1 MAFIPIDKV
10 GEVGIVKETSPWQLP
25 PNVWSD
31 GNNIKT
37 EEGSIK
43 KTPGYSEVMK
53 TCPVAP
59 YHLMQLT
66 LGEPEFWIACGL
78 TAIYAYDNTNSST
91 LLDGAIAS
99 TDGTGDITVDSTAG
113 FEDSG
118 TITIGTENIS
128 YTEKTATTFAGT
140 IGRGADGTDGALHS
154 DDATVTRA
162 TKWYNITRSS
172 GAYSATAGE
181 NWTSTIIGGVL
192 VLTNNF
198 DKPQYWALTNGVP
211 LSSTLMQ
218 DLSYWPSLTLLDGA
232 ITGTGVPSP
241 DEIVVDS
248 TEDFPTSG
256 TFTVGTEDIS
266 YTGKTATKFTGIGR
280 GENGTTAATH
290 LDNAPAFVNVYCKSM
305 RAFRSFLVALNIKR
319 GGVSYPRVVKWST
332 EAGIQDVPSSWNETT
347 STVDAGEFE
356 LADTK
361 GDIQDGLQLRDTFMI
376 YKEDATYSMSFVGT
390 PFIFSFRQLSPTIGA
405 IAKNCVAEF
414 DGGHA
419 IFGKGNFYINDGQRL
434 KPILPQKLKEYVFTT
449 LDGARVSE
457 CFVAADYG
465 RTEILFCFTAD
476 GAPSNQPNKAIV
488 WNYITNTFCIRDLP
502 DVAHMGYGNVGNP
515 TTATTWADTTTYW
528 NTIDGPWTMSYDLQ
542 DKVLLF
548 ADPSNT
554 KLYRD
559 RSGNR
564 EDTTNMSSYIER
576 TGLSLDEQGKPD
588 QTSVKH
594 ISSIWPKMS
603 TSSTNT
609 VNVYLG
615 TQMSTQGGVTWG
627 DPVVFDPD
635 TQSKVSVRGTG
646 KLYAV
651 KFESTTD
658 MEWELDGYTIEV
670 KSAGKRGG
678 RGHV

>member
-37 EEGSIK
+37 EESSIK
-43 KTPGYSEVMK
+43 KTPGYSEVMA
-53 TCPVAP
+53 TCPIAP
-59 YHLMQLT
+59 YHILQLT
-66 LGEPEFWIACGL
+66 LGTPEFWVVSGL
-78 TAIYAYDNTNSST
+78 AAIYVYDNTSSST
-91 LLDGAIAS
+91 LLNGGINDS
-99 TDGTGDITVDSTAG
+99 VTTVTVDSTTG
-113 FEDSG
+113 FESVG
-118 TITIGTENIS
+118 TVTIGSENIS
-128 YTEKTATTFAGT
+128 YTGKTATTFT
-140 IGRGADGTDGALHS
+140 TCTRGADSTSAAAHS

-162 TKWYNITRSS
+162 SKWYNITRSS
-172 GAYSATAGE
+172 GAYSATADE

-192 VLTNNF
+192 VMTNNY

-218 DLSYWPSLTLLDGA
+218 DLSNWPSLTLLDGA
-232 ITGTGVPSP
+232 IVSTSATTA
-241 DEIVVDS
+241 ITVDS

-256 TFTVGTEDIS
+256 TFTVDSEDIS
-266 YTGKTATKFTGIGR
+266 YTGKTSTTFTGISR
-280 GENGTTAATH
+280 AQNGTTGATH
-290 LDNAPAFVNVYCKSM
+290 LDNAPAFVSVYAKSI
-305 RAFRSFLVALNIKR
+305 RAFRSFLVALNIQR
-319 GGVSYPRVVKWST
+319 GGVDYPRVVKWST
-332 EAGIQDVPSSWNETT
+332 EAGIQGVPSSWNETT

-434 KPILPQKLKEYVFTT
+434 KPILPQKLKDYVFTT
-449 LDGARVSE
+449 LDGAQVNK
-457 CFVAADYG
+457 CFVVADYG

-476 GAPSNQPNKAIV
+476 GAATNHPNKAVV

-515 TTATTWADTTTYW
+515 TTATTWVATSATWIGET
-528 NTIDGPWTMSYDLQ
+528 GPWTMSYDLQ

-548 ADPSNT
+548 VDPSNT

-559 RSGNR
+559 RSGNK
-564 EDTTNMSSYIER
+564 EDTTNMTSYVER
-576 TGLSLDEQGKPD
+576 TGLSMNAQGQPD
-588 QTSVKH
+588 HTTVKR

-603 TSSTNT
+603 ASGTDTI
-609 VNVYLG
+609 NVYLG
-615 TQMSTQGGVTWG
+615 TQMSTEGGISWNAPVT
-627 DPVVFDPD
+627 FNPD
-635 TQSKVSVRGTG
+635 SQSKVSVRGTG
-646 KLYAV
+646 KMYAV
-651 KFESTTD
+651 RFESTTD
-658 MEWELDGYTIEV
+658 MNWELDGYTIEV
-670 KSAGKRGG
+670 DDVGKRGS
-678 RGHV
+678 RSY

>member
-37 EEGSIK
+37 EESSIK
-43 KTPGYSEVMK
+43 KTPGYSEVMA

-59 YHLMQLT
+59 YHILQLT
-66 LGEPEFWIACGL
+66 LGIPEFWIVAGL
-78 TAIYAYDNTNSST
+78 AAIYVYDNTSSST
-91 LLDGAIAS
+91 LLNGGINDS
-99 TDGTGDITVDSTAG
+99 VTTVTVDSTTG
-113 FEDSG
+113 FESVG

-128 YTEKTATTFAGT
+128 YTGKTATTFT
-140 IGRGADGTDGALHS
+140 TCSRGADSTSPDDHS
-154 DDATVTRA
+154 DDASVTRA

-172 GAYSATAGE
+172 GAYSATADE

-192 VLTNNF
+192 VMTNNY
-198 DKPQYWALTNGVP
+198 DKPQYWALTGGVP

-218 DLSYWPSLTLLDGA
+218 DLSNWPSLTLLDGA
-232 ITGTGVPSP
+232 ITTTDGT
-241 DEIVVDS
+241 DDIDVDS

-256 TFTVGTEDIS
+256 TFTVDSEDIA
-266 YTGKTATKFTGIGR
+266 YTGKDATTFTGISR
-280 GENGTTAATH
+280 AQNSTTGATH
-290 LDNAPAFVNVYCKSM
+290 SDNAPAFVSVYAKSI
-305 RAFRSFLVALNIKR
+305 RAFRSFLVALNIQR
-319 GGVSYPRVVKWST
+319 GGVDYPRIVKWST
-332 EAGIQDVPSSWNETT
+332 EAGIQGVPSSWNETT
-347 STVDAGEFE
+347 SIVDAGEFE

-376 YKEDATYSMSFVGT
+376 YKEDATYSMNFVGT

-449 LDGARVSE
+449 LDGAQVNK
-457 CFVAADYG
+457 CFVVADYG

-476 GAPSNQPNKAIV
+476 GAATNHPNKAVV

-515 TTATTWADTTTYW
+515 TTATTWAATSDTWVGET
-528 NTIDGPWTMSYDLQ
+528 GPWTMSYDLQ

-548 ADPSNT
+548 SDPSNT

-559 RSGNR
+559 RSGNK
-564 EDTTNMSSYIER
+564 EDTANMTSYVER
-576 TGLSLDEQGKPD
+576 TGLSMNAQGQPD
-588 QTSVKH
+588 HTTVKR

-603 TSSTNT
+603 ASGTDTI
-609 VNVYLG
+609 NVYLG
-615 TQMSTQGGVTWG
+615 TQMSTEGGISWNAPVT
-627 DPVVFDPD
+627 FNPD
-635 TQSKVSVRGTG
+635 EQSKVSVRGTG
-646 KLYAV
+646 KMYAIR
-651 KFESTTD
+651 FESTTD
-658 MEWELDGYTIEV
+658 MNWELDGYTIEV
-670 KSAGKRGG
+670 DNVGKRGS
-678 RGHV
+678 RSY

>member
-37 EEGSIK
+37 EESSIK
-43 KTPGYSEVMK
+43 KTPGYSEVMA
-53 TCPVAP
+53 TCPIAP
-59 YHLMQLT
+59 YHILQLT
-66 LGEPEFWIACGL
+66 LGTPEFWIVAGL
-78 TAIYAYDNTNSST
+78 AAIYVYDNTSSST
-91 LLDGAIAS
+91 LLNGGINDS
-99 TDGTGDITVDSTAG
+99 VTTVTVDSTTG
-113 FEDSG
+113 FESVG

-128 YTEKTATTFAGT
+128 YTGKTATTFT
-140 IGRGADGTDGALHS
+140 TCTRGADSTSAAAHS

-162 TKWYNITRSS
+162 TKWYNVTRSS
-172 GAYSATAGE
+172 GAYSATADE

-192 VLTNNF
+192 VLTNRY
-198 DKPQYWALTNGVP
+198 DKPQYWALTLGVP
-211 LSSTLMQ
+211 LSATLMQ
-218 DLSYWPSLTLLDGA
+218 DLSNWPSLTLLNGA

-248 TEDFPTSG
+248 TADFPPSG
-256 TFTVGTEDIS
+256 SFQVDTEAMS
-266 YTGKTATKFTGIGR
+266 YTSKEDDKFIGIGR
-280 GENGTTAATH
+280 GESGTTAATH
-290 LDNAPAFVNVYCKSM
+290 LDNAPLFVNVYAKSI
-305 RAFRSFLVALNIKR
+305 RAFRSFLVSLNIKR
-319 GGVSYPRVVKWST
+319 GGVEYPRVVKWST
-332 EAGIQDVPSSWNETT
+332 EAGIQGVPASWNETT

-449 LDGARVSE
+449 LDGAQVNK
-457 CFVAADYG
+457 CFVVADYG

-476 GAPSNQPNKAIV
+476 GAASNHPNKAVV

-515 TTATTWADTTTYW
+515 TTATTWAATSASWIGET
-528 NTIDGPWTMSYDLQ
+528 GPWTMSYDLQ

-548 ADPSNT
+548 ADPTNT

-559 RSGNR
+559 RSGNK
-564 EDTTNMSSYIER
+564 EDTTNMTSYVER
-576 TGLSLDEQGKPD
+576 TGLSMNAQGQPD
-588 QTSVKH
+588 HTTVKR

-603 TSSTNT
+603 ASGTDTI
-609 VNVYLG
+609 NVYLG
-615 TQMSTQGGVTWG
+615 TQMSTEGGISWNA
-627 DPVVFDPD
+627 PVRFNPD
-635 TQSKVSVRGTG
+635 NESKVSVRGTG
-646 KLYAV
+646 KMYAV
-651 KFESTTD
+651 RFESTTD
-658 MEWELDGYTIEV
+658 MNWELDGYTIEV
-670 KSAGKRGG
+670 DNVGKRGS
-678 RGHV
+678 RSY

>member
-1 MAFIPIDKV
+1 VAFIPIDKV

-31 GNNIKT
+31 GNNVKT
-37 EEGSIK
+37 EESSIK
-43 KTPGYSEVMK
+43 KTPGYSEVMA

-59 YHLMQLT
+59 YHILQLT
-66 LGEPEFWIACGL
+66 LGTPEFWVVAGL
-78 TAIYAYDNTNSST
+78 AAIYVYDNTSSST
-91 LLDGAIAS
+91 LLNGGINDS
-99 TDGTGDITVDSTAG
+99 VTTVTVDSTTG
-113 FEDSG
+113 FESVG

-128 YTEKTATTFAGT
+128 YTGKTATTFT
-140 IGRGADGTDGALHS
+140 TCSRGADSTSPDDHS
-154 DDATVTRA
+154 DDASVTRA

-172 GAYSATAGE
+172 GAYSATADE

-192 VLTNNF
+192 VMTNNY
-198 DKPQYWALTNGVP
+198 DKPQYWALTGGVP

-218 DLSYWPSLTLLDGA
+218 DLSNWPSLTLLDGA
-232 ITGTGVPSP
+232 ITTTDGT
-241 DEIVVDS
+241 DDIDVDS

-256 TFTVGTEDIS
+256 TFTVDSEDIA
-266 YTGKTATKFTGIGR
+266 YTGKDATTFTGISR
-280 GENGTTAATH
+280 AQNSTTGATH
-290 LDNAPAFVNVYCKSM
+290 SDNAPAFVSVYAKSI
-305 RAFRSFLVALNIKR
+305 RAFRSFLVALNIQR
-319 GGVSYPRVVKWST
+319 GGVDYPRIVKWST
-332 EAGIQDVPSSWNETT
+332 EAGIQGVPSSWNETT
-347 STVDAGEFE
+347 SIVDAGEFE

-376 YKEDATYSMSFVGT
+376 YKEDATYSMNFVGT

-449 LDGARVSE
+449 LDGAQVNK
-457 CFVAADYG
+457 CFVVADYG

-476 GAPSNQPNKAIV
+476 GAATNHPNKAVV

-515 TTATTWADTTTYW
+515 TTATTWAATSDTWVGET
-528 NTIDGPWTMSYDLQ
+528 GPWTMSYDLQ

-548 ADPSNT
+548 SDPSNT

-559 RSGNR
+559 RSGNK
-564 EDTTNMSSYIER
+564 EDTANMTSYVER
-576 TGLSLDEQGKPD
+576 TGLSMNAQGQPD
-588 QTSVKH
+588 HTTVKR

-603 TSSTNT
+603 ASGTDTI
-609 VNVYLG
+609 NVYLG
-615 TQMSTQGGVTWG
+615 TQMSTEGGISWNAPVT
-627 DPVVFDPD
+627 FNPD
-635 TQSKVSVRGTG
+635 EQSKVSVRGTG
-646 KLYAV
+646 KMYAIR
-651 KFESTTD
+651 FESTTD
-658 MEWELDGYTIEV
+658 MNWELDGYTIEV
-670 KSAGKRGG
+670 DNVGKRGS
-678 RGHV
+678 RSY

>member
-1 MAFIPIDKV
+1 MALIPIDQV
-10 GEVGIVKETSPWQLP
+10 GQVGIVKETSPWQLP

-37 EEGSIK
+37 DEGSIK
-43 KTPGYSEVMK
+43 KTPGYAEVMK

-59 YHLMQLT
+59 YHIIQLT
-66 LGEPEFWIACGL
+66 LGEPEFWIVAGL
-78 TAIYAYDNTNSST
+78 AAIYAYDNTSSST
-91 LLDGAIAS
+91 LLNGAL
-99 TDGTGDITVDSTAG
+99 TDSATTVTVDSTTG
-113 FEDSG
+113 FETAG
-118 TITIGTENIS
+118 TITIGAENIT
-128 YTEKTATTFAGT
+128 YTGKTSTTFT
-140 IGRGADGTDGALHS
+140 TCTRGADSTTAAAH
-154 DDATVTRA
+154 DDDSTVTRA
-162 TKWYNITRSS
+162 TKWYNVTRSS
-172 GAYSATAGE
+172 GAYTATADE

-198 DKPQYWALTNGVP
+198 DKPQYWALSDGIP

-218 DLSYWPSLTLLDGA
+218 DLSNWPSLTLLNGA
-232 ITGTGVPSP
+232 VNDAVTTLT
-241 DEIVVDS
+241 VDS

-256 TFTVGTEDIS
+256 TVTIGTEDIT
-266 YTGKTATKFTGIGR
+266 YTGKTDTTFTGCTR
-280 GENGTTAATH
+280 GANSTSAASH
-290 LDNAPAFVNVYCKSM
+290 SDDDPVFVNVFCKSM

-332 EAGIQDVPSSWNETT
+332 EAGIQGVPSSWNETT
-347 STVDAGEFE
+347 STVDAGEYE

-361 GDIQDGLQLRDTFMI
+361 GDILDGLQLRDTFMI

-405 IAKNCVAEF
+405 ISKNCVAEF

-449 LDGARVSE
+449 IDGAQINK

-476 GAPSNQPNKAIV
+476 GALTNHPNKAIV
-488 WNYITNTFCIRDLP
+488 WNYITNTFTIRDLP
-502 DVAHMGYGNVGNP
+502 DLAHIGYGNVGNP
-515 TTATTWADTTTYW
+515 TTSTTWASTTTSW
-528 NTIDGPWTMSYDLQ
+528 AGTTGPWTMSYDLQ

-548 ADPSNT
+548 ADPANT

-559 RSGNR
+559 GSGNR
-564 EDTTNMSSYIER
+564 EDTADMVSYIER
-576 TGLSLDEQGKPD
+576 TGLTMNGQGQPD
-588 QTSVKH
+588 HTTVKR

-603 TSSTNT
+603 ISGSDTI
-609 VNVYLG
+609 NVYLG
-615 TQMSTQGGVTWG
+615 TQMSTEGGISWNA
-627 DPVVFDPD
+627 PVSFDPN

-651 KFESTTD
+651 RFESTTD
-658 MEWELDGYTIEV
+658 MNWELDGYSIEV
-670 KSAGKRGG
+670 DNVGKRGS
-678 RGHV
+678 RNY